1 MVSELG
7 LLLES
12 ADFRLN
18 SSDRRTKVEEKWQKS
33 RLLVISGVLVLI
45 NHF

>member
-18 SSDRRTKVEEKWQKS
+18 SSDHRTEVEEKWQKS